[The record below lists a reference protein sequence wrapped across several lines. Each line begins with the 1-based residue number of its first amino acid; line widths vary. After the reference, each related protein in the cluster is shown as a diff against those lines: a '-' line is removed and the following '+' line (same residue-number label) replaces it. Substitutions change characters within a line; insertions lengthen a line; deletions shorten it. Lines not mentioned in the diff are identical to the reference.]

1 MPSSFD
7 FVDRPRVARAAYPQA
22 PVRFP
27 PFGEANRSTKTMIE
41 EPAPPKPFT
50 FGKKSAIGRRRP
62 SGHLVSL
69 IIFAAVLLIVVL
81 IAIAGT
87 LVKWLWMRQLDY
99 AGIFWTLLS
108 VQWTMFFAAFVFA
121 FLFLWVNF
129 RQAIRNNADFGGV
142 GSTAR
147 SVFFDGTDPLRPIS
161 IGVSPRLFKLA
172 AVAGSAVVAFFFA
185 LGFQGQWDTYLRFRY
200 GGSFG
205 ASDPLFGVDIG
216 FYLFHLPFYSL
227 LQSTLMMLIV
237 LALAGAV
244 MAYMFF
250 GVLRLSGGPIQASR
264 KATSHLSVLLFI
276 LVPSWGWGL
285 YLDHYNL
292 VYSTLGVVFRA

>member
-1 MPSSFD
+1 
-7 FVDRPRVARAAYPQA
+7 
-22 PVRFP
+22 
-27 PFGEANRSTKTMIE
+27 MIE

-142 GSTAR
+142 GSTGR
-147 SVFFDGTDPLRPIS
+147 SAFFDGTDPLGQIS

-172 AVAGSAVVAFFFA
+172 AVVGSAVVALFFA

-205 ASDPLFGVDIG
+205 VADPLFGVDVG
-216 FYLFHLPFYSL
+216 FYLFHLPFYEL
-227 LQSTLMMLIV
+227 LQSTLMMLTV

-250 GVLRLSGGPIQASR
+250 GVLRLSGGRNPGEPEGHVASVR
-264 KATSHLSVLLFI
+264 ASFHF
-276 LVPSWGWGL
+276 GRQ
-285 YLDHYNL
+285 
-292 VYSTLGVVFRA
+292 LGVGSVPGPLQSGLLDFGRRLRSRLYGRSCDKDRPVDHGRHLGGGVCAARVQFLPPPI